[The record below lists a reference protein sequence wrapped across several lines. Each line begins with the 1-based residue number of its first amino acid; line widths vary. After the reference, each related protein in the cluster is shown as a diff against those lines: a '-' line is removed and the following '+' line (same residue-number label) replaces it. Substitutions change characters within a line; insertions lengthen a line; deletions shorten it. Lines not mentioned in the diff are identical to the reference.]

1 MFKAEIVY
9 KVPGKNAGPEGKT
22 YDWVK
27 VVSQEDYKQRL
38 NDGWFDTLAEALK
51 GTVTASSDTTIVGEP
66 VRAREDDGTYRGDDP
81 STPDVNEAYADN
93 APPTRKELK
102 EKADELGIKYP
113 KNIKDAKLRR
123 LIEVKLKD

>member
-9 KVPGKNAGPEGKT
+9 KIPGKNAGPEGKT

-38 NDGWFDTLAEALK
+38 NDGWFDTLVEALK
-51 GTVTASSDTTIVGEP
+51 GKDKEP
-66 VRAREDDGTYRGDDP
+66 VRAREDDGTFIADDP
-81 STPDVNEAYADN
+81 STPDVNEAYVDN

-123 LIEVKLKD
+123 LIEAKLKD